1 MLLRIA
7 VFCNLLKLVCRT
19 SLVNRRL
26 SMQPVY
32 TVTKPR
38 GWLGAD
44 DKFPDR
50 AKYSEIWWTVAD
62 LAGRWE
68 GCSPHRHTAF
78 LPVKTTASHYVW
90 QNGCHKQKR
99 FFDPKCVKSVWW
111 WGSAWA
117 RRGSL
122 QRPLDL
128 LAGFNS
134 SRSATW
140 KDREKRGQGRNKDHF
155 SFDLPSVSWS
165 KRVKKFEAKFHA
177 CNNLLCIIT
186 CR

>member
-62 LAGRWE
+62 LEGRWE

-90 QNGCHKQKR
+90 QNSCHKQKR
-99 FFDPKCVKSVWW
+99 FFTQNASVWW

-117 RRGSL
+117 RRGAYSA
-122 QRPLDL
+122 PLDL

-134 SRSATW
+134 SRFATW
-140 KDREKRGQGRNKDHF
+140 KDRETERTRKEQR
-155 SFDLPSVSWS
+155 SFQFRSS
-165 KRVKKFEAKFHA
+165 
-177 CNNLLCIIT
+177 
-186 CR
+186 